1 MILRKY
7 KSDDCL
13 NLLKLFYDTV
23 RTINRKDYNDRQL
36 SVWAPDN
43 YIEEK
48 YDIWQKSLSENFT
61 IVAEKNGDI
70 VGFGDIEKNGYLN
83 RLFIHKDYQ
92 HRGIASSIVKEL
104 EKYAEN
110 ICICTI
116 ITEASVTA
124 KPFFERIGFSLV
136 KEQLIEKKG
145 VYLTNYLMKKYI
157 LKQTI

>member
-23 RTINRKDYNDRQL
+23 RTVNKKDYNNKQL

-61 IVAEKNGDI
+61 IIAEINGEI
-70 VGFGDIEKNGYLN
+70 AGFGDIEKTGYLN

-92 HRGIASSIVKEL
+92 HMGIASAIVKEL
-104 EKYAEN
+104 EEYAEK

-116 ITEASVTA
+116 ITEASITA
-124 KPFFERIGFSLV
+124 KPFFKKLGYTLI
-136 KEQLIEKKG
+136 KEQQIERKG
-145 VYLTNYLMKKYI
+145 IFLTNYVMKKNI
-157 LKQTI
+157 LR

>member
-13 NLLKLFYDTV
+13 KLLKLFYDTV
-23 RTINRKDYNDRQL
+23 RTVNKKDYNDKQL

-43 YIEEK
+43 YVEEK

-61 IVAEKNGDI
+61 IIAEKNGDI

-83 RLFIHKDYQ
+83 RLFVHKDYQ
-92 HRGIASSIVKEL
+92 HGGVASSIVKEL
-104 EKYAEN
+104 EKYAEK

-116 ITEASVTA
+116 ITEASITA
-124 KPFFERIGFSLV
+124 KPFFERMGYTLI
-136 KEQLIEKKG
+136 KEQQVEKKEIL
-145 VYLTNYLMKKYI
+145 LTNYVMEKKI
-157 LKQTI
+157 LK

>member
-23 RTINRKDYNDRQL
+23 RTVNKKDYNNKQL
-36 SVWAPDN
+36 FVWAPDN

-48 YDIWQKSLSENFT
+48 YDIWQKYLSENFT
-61 IVAEKNGDI
+61 IIAEINGEI
-70 VGFGDIEKNGYLN
+70 AGFGDIEKTGYLN

-92 HRGIASSIVKEL
+92 HMGIASAIVKEL
-104 EKYAEN
+104 EEYAEK

-116 ITEASVTA
+116 ITEASITA
-124 KPFFERIGFSLV
+124 KPFFEKLGYTLI
-136 KEQLIEKKG
+136 KEQQVERKG
-145 VYLTNYLMKKYI
+145 IFLTNYVMKKNI
-157 LKQTI
+157 LR

>member
-23 RTINRKDYNDRQL
+23 RTVNKKDYNNKQL

-61 IVAEKNGDI
+61 IIAEINGEI
-70 VGFGDIEKNGYLN
+70 AGFGDIEKTGYLN

-92 HRGIASSIVKEL
+92 HMGIASAIVKEL
-104 EKYAEN
+104 EEYAEK

-116 ITEASVTA
+116 ITEASITA
-124 KPFFERIGFSLV
+124 KPFFKKLGYTLI
-136 KEQLIEKKG
+136 KEQQVERKG
-145 VYLTNYLMKKYI
+145 IFLTNYVIKKIY
-157 LKQTI
+157 

>member
-23 RTINRKDYNDRQL
+23 RTVNKKDYNNKQL

-61 IVAEKNGDI
+61 IIAEINGEI
-70 VGFGDIEKNGYLN
+70 AGFGDIEKTGYLN

-92 HRGIASSIVKEL
+92 HMGIASAIVKEL
-104 EKYAEN
+104 EEYAEK

-116 ITEASVTA
+116 ITEASITA
-124 KPFFERIGFSLV
+124 KPFFEKLGYTLI
-136 KEQLIEKKG
+136 KEQQVERKEIF
-145 VYLTNYLMKKYI
+145 LTNYVMKKNI
-157 LKQTI
+157 LR

>member
-23 RTINRKDYNDRQL
+23 RTVNKKDYNNKQL

-48 YDIWQKSLSENFT
+48 YDIWQKYLSENFT
-61 IVAEKNGDI
+61 IIAEINGEI
-70 VGFGDIEKNGYLN
+70 AGFGDIEKTGYLN

-92 HRGIASSIVKEL
+92 HMGIASAIVKEL
-104 EKYAEN
+104 EEYAEK

-116 ITEASVTA
+116 ITEASITA
-124 KPFFERIGFSLV
+124 KPFFEKLGYTLI
-136 KEQLIEKKG
+136 KEQQVERKG
-145 VYLTNYLMKKYI
+145 IFLTNYVMKKNI
-157 LKQTI
+157 LR

>member
-13 NLLKLFYDTV
+13 KLLKLFYDTV
-23 RTINRKDYNDRQL
+23 RTVNKKDYNDKQL

-43 YIEEK
+43 YVEEK

-61 IVAEKNGDI
+61 IIAEKNGDI

-83 RLFIHKDYQ
+83 RLFVHKDYQ
-92 HRGIASSIVKEL
+92 HRGVASSIVKEL
-104 EKYAEN
+104 EKYAEK

-116 ITEASVTA
+116 ITEASITA
-124 KPFFERIGFSLV
+124 KPFFVRMGYTLI
-136 KEQLIEKKG
+136 KELQVEKKEIL
-145 VYLTNYLMKKYI
+145 LTNYVMEKKI
-157 LKQTI
+157 LK

>member
-23 RTINRKDYNDRQL
+23 RTVNKKDYNDEQL

-61 IVAEKNGDI
+61 IVAEINREI
-70 VGFGDIEKNGYLN
+70 AGFGDIEKTGYLN

-92 HRGIASSIVKEL
+92 HRGIASSIVTEL
-104 EKYAEN
+104 EKYAEK
-110 ICICTI
+110 ICIHTI
-116 ITEASVTA
+116 ITEASITA
-124 KPFFERIGFSLV
+124 KPFFERIGYSMI
-136 KEQLIEKKG
+136 KEQQVERKG
-145 VYLTNYLMKKYI
+145 IFLTNYVMEKNM
-157 LKQTI
+157 LK

>member
-23 RTINRKDYNDRQL
+23 RTVNKKDYNNKQL

-48 YDIWQKSLSENFT
+48 YDIWQKYLSENFT
-61 IVAEKNGDI
+61 IIAEINGEI
-70 VGFGDIEKNGYLN
+70 AGFGDIEKTGYLN

-92 HRGIASSIVKEL
+92 HMGIASAIVKEL
-104 EKYAEN
+104 EEYAEK

-116 ITEASVTA
+116 ITEASITA
-124 KPFFERIGFSLV
+124 KPFFKKLGYTLI
-136 KEQLIEKKG
+136 KEQQVERKG
-145 VYLTNYLMKKYI
+145 IFLTNYVMKKNI
-157 LKQTI
+157 LR

>member
-1 MILRKY
+1 MTLRKY

-13 NLLKLFYDTV
+13 KLLKFFYDTV
-23 RTINRKDYNDRQL
+23 RTVNKKDYSDKQL

-61 IVAEKNGDI
+61 IIAEKNGDI

-83 RLFIHKDYQ
+83 RLFVHKDYQ

-104 EKYAEN
+104 EKYAEK

-116 ITEASVTA
+116 ITEASITA
-124 KPFFERIGFSLV
+124 KPFFERMGYTLI
-136 KEQLIEKKG
+136 KEQQVEKKEIL
-145 VYLTNYLMKKYI
+145 LTNYVMEKKI
-157 LKQTI
+157 LK

>member
-23 RTINRKDYNDRQL
+23 RTVNKKDYNNKQL

-61 IVAEKNGDI
+61 IIAEINGEI
-70 VGFGDIEKNGYLN
+70 AGFGDIEKTGYLN

-92 HRGIASSIVKEL
+92 HMGIASAIVKEL
-104 EKYAEN
+104 EEYAEK
-110 ICICTI
+110 CICTI
-116 ITEASVTA
+116 ITEASITA
-124 KPFFERIGFSLV
+124 KPFFKKLGYTLI
-136 KEQLIEKKG
+136 KEQQVERKG
-145 VYLTNYLMKKYI
+145 IFLTNYVMKKNI
-157 LKQTI
+157 LR

>member
-13 NLLKLFYDTV
+13 KLLKLFYDTV
-23 RTINRKDYNDRQL
+23 RTVNKKDYNDKQL

-61 IVAEKNGDI
+61 IIAEKNGDI

-83 RLFIHKDYQ
+83 RLFVHKDYQ

-104 EKYAEN
+104 EKYAEK

-116 ITEASVTA
+116 ITEASITA
-124 KPFFERIGFSLV
+124 KPFFERMGYTLI
-136 KEQLIEKKG
+136 KEQQVEKKEIL
-145 VYLTNYLMKKYI
+145 LTNYVMEKKI
-157 LKQTI
+157 LK

>member
-23 RTINRKDYNDRQL
+23 RTVNKKDYNDKQL

-61 IVAEKNGDI
+61 VVAEINGEI
-70 VGFGDIEKNGYLN
+70 VGFGDIEKTGYLN
-83 RLFIHKDYQ
+83 RLFIHKDYL
-92 HRGIASSIVKEL
+92 HKGIASAIVKKL
-104 EKYAEN
+104 EEYADK

-116 ITEASVTA
+116 ITEASITA
-124 KPFFERIGFSLV
+124 KPFFERLGYTLI
-136 KEQLIEKKG
+136 KEQQVERKG
-145 VYLTNYLMKKYI
+145 IFLTNYVMEKYI
-157 LKQTI
+157 LR

>member
-23 RTINRKDYNDRQL
+23 RTVNKKDYNNKQL

-61 IVAEKNGDI
+61 IIAEINGEI
-70 VGFGDIEKNGYLN
+70 AGFGDIEKTGYLN

-92 HRGIASSIVKEL
+92 HMGIASAIVKEL
-104 EKYAEN
+104 EEYAEK

-116 ITEASVTA
+116 ITEASITA
-124 KPFFERIGFSLV
+124 KPFFKKLGYTLI
-136 KEQLIEKKG
+136 KEQHIERKG
-145 VYLTNYLMKKYI
+145 IFLTNYVMKKNI
-157 LKQTI
+157 LR

>member
-23 RTINRKDYNDRQL
+23 RTINRTDYNDKQL

-61 IVAEKNGDI
+61 VVAEINGEI
-70 VGFGDIEKNGYLN
+70 VGFGDIEKTGYLN

-92 HRGIASSIVKEL
+92 HRGIASAIVKEL
-104 EKYAEN
+104 EEYADK

-116 ITEASVTA
+116 ITEASITA
-124 KPFFERIGFSLV
+124 KPFFERLGYTLI
-136 KEQLIEKKG
+136 KEQQVERKG
-145 VYLTNYLMKKYI
+145 IFLTNYVMEKYI
-157 LKQTI
+157 LR

>member
-13 NLLKLFYDTV
+13 KLLKLFYDTV
-23 RTINRKDYNDRQL
+23 RTVNKKDYNDKQL

-61 IVAEKNGDI
+61 IIAEKNGDI

-83 RLFIHKDYQ
+83 RLFVHKDYQ
-92 HRGIASSIVKEL
+92 HRGVASSIVKEL
-104 EKYAEN
+104 EKYAEK

-116 ITEASVTA
+116 ITEASITA
-124 KPFFERIGFSLV
+124 KPFFVRMGYTLI
-136 KEQLIEKKG
+136 KEQQVEKKEIL
-145 VYLTNYLMKKYI
+145 LTNYVMEKKI
-157 LKQTI
+157 LK